1 MRLLHQFQH
10 ILVLLVTITA
20 QLYSFTTPDNIFT
33 PIPGAS
39 VTLAPALIGVVALG
53 TISNGITT
61 RLSIPVTAKIRLL
74 LVFSATFVGLS
85 LIKTITGYASE
96 GVRIS

>member
-1 MRLLHQFQH
+1 M
-10 ILVLLVTITA
+10 
-20 QLYSFTTPDNIFT
+20 YSFTTPDNIFT

>member
-1 MRLLHQFQH
+1 M
-10 ILVLLVTITA
+10 TITA